1 MSLLL
6 RIYKMKVRKLT
17 PLECIKLMGF
27 DAQDYKKLKDAGIS
41 DTQIYKQAGNSIA
54 VNVAEAIFKE
64 LEQAQLLELKNE

>member
-1 MSLLL
+1 
-6 RIYKMKVRKLT
+6 MKVRKLT
-17 PLECIKLMGF
+17 PLECMKLMGF

-64 LEQAQLLELKNE
+64 LEQAKLLELKNE

>member
-1 MSLLL
+1 
-6 RIYKMKVRKLT
+6 MKVRKLT
-17 PLECIKLMGF
+17 PLECLKIMGF
-27 DAQDYKKLKDAGIS
+27 DEEDYKKLKDAGIS

>member
-1 MSLLL
+1 
-6 RIYKMKVRKLT
+6 MKVRKLT

-54 VNVAEAIFKE
+54 VNVAEALFKE
-64 LEQAQLLELKNE
+64 LVQAELIDKEQ

>member
-1 MSLLL
+1 
-6 RIYKMKVRKLT
+6 MKVRKLT

-54 VNVAEAIFKE
+54 VNVAEAIFNE
-64 LEQAQLLELKNE
+64 LKQAKLLEFKNEWQRNKFKW

>member
-1 MSLLL
+1 
-6 RIYKMKVRKLT
+6 MKVRKLT

-64 LEQAQLLELKNE
+64 LKQAKLLELKNE

>member
-1 MSLLL
+1 
-6 RIYKMKVRKLT
+6 MKVRKLT

-41 DTQIYKQAGNSIA
+41 DTQIYKQAGNNIA

>member
-1 MSLLL
+1 
-6 RIYKMKVRKLT
+6 MKVRKLT

-54 VNVAEAIFKE
+54 VNVAEAIFNE
-64 LEQAQLLELKNE
+64 LKQAKLLELTNDK

>member
-1 MSLLL
+1 
-6 RIYKMKVRKLT
+6 MKVRKLT

>member
-1 MSLLL
+1 
-6 RIYKMKVRKLT
+6 MKVRKLT
-17 PLECIKLMGF
+17 PLECLKLMGF

-64 LEQAQLLELKNE
+64 LEQAQLLEVTNDK

>member
-1 MSLLL
+1 
-6 RIYKMKVRKLT
+6 MKVRKLT

-54 VNVAEAIFKE
+54 VNVAEAIFNE
-64 LEQAQLLELKNE
+64 LKQAQLLELKNE

>member
-1 MSLLL
+1 
-6 RIYKMKVRKLT
+6 MKVRKLT

-54 VNVAEAIFKE
+54 VNVAEAIFNE
-64 LEQAQLLELKNE
+64 LKQAKLLEFKNE

>member
-1 MSLLL
+1 
-6 RIYKMKVRKLT
+6 MKVRKLT
-17 PLECIKLMGF
+17 PLECLKLMGF
-27 DAQDYKKLKDAGIS
+27 DEEDYKKLKDAGIS

>member
-1 MSLLL
+1 
-6 RIYKMKVRKLT
+6 MKVRKLT

-54 VNVAEAIFKE
+54 VNVTEAIFNE
-64 LEQAQLLELKNE
+64 LKQAQLLELKNEWQRNKFIW